1 MIHRIFSA
9 IAVLSFMSGCALV
22 TPSKSNP
29 DKGPLHLIWTQNLD
43 PAYST
48 GNLPI
53 ALNSPLVHDGLVFVG
68 HNAGEMHAYDA
79 STGRPVWI
87 RSDNGG
93 HHAAPA
99 VFQDHVI
106 YGTLE
111 GRVYARNYLTGELKY
126 SVDLGAPV
134 ETEGVVYKGRIFFQ
148 LRNHQIFALDASTG
162 KILWGHKRSVP
173 FMTTLQRAS
182 SPAFLD
188 NKLIVGLADG
198 VVVALSL
205 EDGSLLWE
213 RKIGTGTK
221 FVDVDVRPIVWEK
234 MVLVGP
240 QGGALMALDPNT
252 GNVLHQLDIQL
263 SRTFVP
269 SQGPDK
275 GKLLVGDVH
284 GDILRVDSK
293 LQLQSRT
300 KVGNDAIT
308 SIVPWKDKLVVTM
321 AGRHVL
327 LLSSKDFSK
336 IDSFDLGHAFSSV
349 LGAASVDGGK
359 LAILSSRH
367 HLYIFE

>member
-1 MIHRIFSA
+1 MFRTTCALI
-9 IAVLSFMSGCALV
+9 LSSCLGACSLV
-22 TPSKSNP
+22 TPTTSNP
-29 DKGPLHLIWTQNLD
+29 DKGPMHLVWSQDLD

-68 HNAGEMHAYDA
+68 HNGGEMHAYDA
-79 STGRPVWI
+79 NTGRLIWAQEDSGTYHSVP
-87 RSDNGG
+87 S
-93 HHAAPA
+93 

-106 YGTLE
+106 YGTVE
-111 GRVYARNYLTGELKY
+111 GRVYSRNFLTGQLKY

-134 ETEGVVYKGRIFFQ
+134 ETEGVMYKGRAFFH
-148 LRNHQIFALDASTG
+148 LRNHQIFALDASSG

-182 SPAFLD
+182 APAFVD

-213 RKIGTGTK
+213 RKVGTGAK
-221 FVDVDVRPIVWEK
+221 FVDVDVRPVVWEK

-252 GNVLHQLDIQL
+252 GNILHQLDIQL
-263 SRTFVP
+263 SRIFLP
-269 SQGPDK
+269 INGPDK
-275 GKLLVGDVH
+275 DKLLVGDVH
-284 GDILRVDSK
+284 GDLLKVDNKLTLR
-293 LQLQSRT
+293 SRT
-300 KVGNDAIT
+300 KVSNDAIT
-308 SIVPWKDKLVVTM
+308 GLVPWKDKLVVTT

-327 LLSSKDFSK
+327 LISPKDFSK
-336 IDSFDLGHAFSSV
+336 VSSFDMGHVFSSV
-349 LGAASVDGGK
+349 LGTASEDKGK
-359 LAILSSRH
+359 LAVLSSRH